1 MGRVSSRPQ
10 ANPTTVQRFARANAL
25 RWHAPQ
31 RLCLSWEA
39 AEPQN
44 GDAQAE
50 PGHQM

>member
-1 MGRVSSRPQ
+1 MAMPRQSQGTRCSGH
-10 ANPTTVQRFARANAL
+10 ARAHAL

-31 RLCLSWEA
+31 RLCLSWEV